1 MESRYNKKQYIFIG
15 FFILLILMIT
25 KGLRF
30 SGWGL
35 IQRLSTIRYL
45 VLFMLPVWALGVR
58 NKSQNGNVLGVTVF
72 KINSIYVKYVIST
85 CLITFFLRNVIY
97 GGGLGYGLESNIF
110 VAFVFS
116 AYYIFHYLNP
126 TEQLLIKLLTFV
138 GLVVLAIQV
147 FQQLYPEM
155 AIFSMFTEDMRQDLG
170 LSQEYITGMRNGLYR
185 FMPIAQHFP
194 LFLLCY
200 YFSKLLSDYKL
211 KTLLFTIAFAV
222 STYLMLTRMFMIC
235 ACISCVFIYIFQ
247 KNRKKSK
254 FIPFLILLVGASLLI
269 SYSDVLFA
277 QLFDSKDSDVDY
289 STAAR
294 MDCIPFML
302 EQSVSNPILLITG
315 HGYPDLLWKWGGQLG
330 YWYND
335 IGIWGQIYPYGIIWL
350 IVYLR
355 IVYCF
360 IIKYKKNLPA
370 YIRSYVFGLFCI
382 CTVMSSYA
390 NSLDM
395 TLLWVAVLYIADL
408 YIGKSDRVEHNAI

>member
-1 MESRYNKKQYIFIG
+1 MKIDRKNHISYFSVAI
-15 FFILLILMIT
+15 LILFVLLIT
-25 KGLRF
+25 KGLEF
-30 SGWGL
+30 SGWGFIPIL
-35 IQRLSTIRYL
+35 ANIRYL
-45 VLFMLPVWALGVR
+45 VLFALPIYTIIVYSQVKKKSVMYYKDYSLYIIFICLLTFLIRMLV
-58 NKSQNGNVLGVTVF
+58 
-72 KINSIYVKYVIST
+72 
-85 CLITFFLRNVIY
+85 Y
-97 GGGLGYGLESNIF
+97 GGGWGYGLENNLF
-110 VAFVFS
+110 VSFVFCC
-116 AYYIFHYLNP
+116 YFVFHKVKISESDIILS
-126 TEQLLIKLLTFV
+126 LSII
-138 GLVVLAIQV
+138 GLVVLAIQI

-155 AIFSMFTEDMRQDLG
+155 AVFSMYTEDMRQELG
-170 LSQEYITGMRNGLYR
+170 LSQDYIASMRNGLYR

-211 KTLLFTIAFAV
+211 KTLLLTIAFAA

-235 ACISCVFIYIFQ
+235 ACISCIYIYIFQ
-247 KNRKKSK
+247 KNRQRSK
-254 FIPFLILLVGASLLI
+254 FVPFLVILIGASLLI

-289 STAAR
+289 STTAR

-302 EQSVSNPILLITG
+302 EQTVSNPILFITG
-315 HGYPDLLWKWGGQLG
+315 HGYPDLLWKWGEQLG

-335 IGIWGQIYPYGIIWL
+335 IGILGQIYPYGIIWL

-360 IIKYKKNLPA
+360 LIKYKKNLPV

-382 CTVMSSYA
+382 CTVMTSYA
-390 NSLDM
+390 NSLAM

-408 YIGKSDRVEHNAI
+408 YIGKSDRVEHNTI